1 MVFHLLDKNELEF
14 PFERLTMF
22 EDIENANSRMLADP
36 RTIRAAYLQQL
47 QAFIEDYRRAC
58 RREMIDYNLFP
69 TTTPLD
75 VALTRYLARR
85 Q

>member
-1 MVFHLLDKNELEF
+1 VL
-14 PFERLTMF
+14 
-22 EDIENANSRMLADP
+22 SDP
-36 RTIRAAYLQQL
+36 RVIRAAYLQQME
-47 QAFIEDYRRAC
+47 AFLAEYQRAC
-58 RREMIDYNLFP
+58 RRETIDYSLFP

>member
-1 MVFHLLDKNELEF
+1 
-14 PFERLTMF
+14 
-22 EDIENANSRMLADP
+22 MLSEP
-36 RTIRAAYLQQL
+36 RTIRDAYKHQL
-47 QAFIEDYRRAC
+47 QTFIDQYRQAC
-58 RREMIDYNLFP
+58 RRELIDYNLFP